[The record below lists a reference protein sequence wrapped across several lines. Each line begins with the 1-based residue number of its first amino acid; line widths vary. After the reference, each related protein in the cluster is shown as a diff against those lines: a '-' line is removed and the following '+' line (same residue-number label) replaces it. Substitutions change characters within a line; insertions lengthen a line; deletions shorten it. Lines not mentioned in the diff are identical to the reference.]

1 MSAQLR
7 MSFEVA
13 CSPEHAFDV
22 FTAGISTWW
31 PRDHSVTGDE
41 KLAVVIQ
48 SGVGGRI
55 FERMPDGTEHE
66 WGEVTVWEPPTR
78 LVYLWHLARERA
90 NATEVD
96 IRFVA
101 HGDDATRV
109 EIEHR
114 GWERVA
120 DAEVWRDR
128 NRIGWESLLPHYVA
142 ALTKG
147 AG

>member
-7 MSFEVA
+7 MSFEVE

-22 FTAGISTWW
+22 FTAGIGTWW
-31 PRDHSVTGDE
+31 PRDHSITGAE
-41 KLAVVIQ
+41 NLAVVIQ

-55 FERMPDGTEHE
+55 FERTPDGTEHE
-66 WGEVTVWEPPTR
+66 WGQVTVWEPPTR

-101 HGDDATRV
+101 LGDEATRV